1 MARGSRRQR
10 NLPISRLGSPKRTTE
25 SRRPAQK
32 TQLPAAERSRST
44 IIVNPANSAC
54 DSLLKAEVEAGR
66 TSTKGHESQGMKD
79 VQVDTSSQHPTP
91 PHFQFD
97 GCDDVSELEDEGYE
111 SPEAISPRDC
121 WHRALRMWKEFIE
134 SREGGV
140 AERCLERDR
149 PFPTVSVMKRFL
161 LYLAQRPN
169 RLGRVPT
176 IHTLRTYLSHFCSAF
191 HKATDTMI
199 DPDAK
204 RVLSKDVVLHTF
216 WDENGH
222 QGLIMELTQRF
233 TKANPDVDTNWF
245 RVTMLSR
252 ERLFRDP
259 IAYFLTLAFAD
270 DAIKGVKTMEQFWA
284 IKPPKGQK
292 SFQFEWNADK
302 MDMPVFRVTT
312 ATGPTPAS
320 WTCSSMFRY
329 LSIVTKEAGYPPGS
343 VTIHTMRRGV
353 ANKVDDFVSP
363 AQRNQLLGWSSSD
376 IYERDYISRISS
388 VDGQSAF
395 LNETPHTCHIDL
407 LRSAGRNQNP
417 RIPQ

>member
-121 WHRALRMWKEFIE
+121 WHRALRMWKD
-134 SREGGV
+134 RERGTN
-140 AERCLERDR
+140 RCL
-149 PFPTVSVMKRFL
+149 
-161 LYLAQRPN
+161 
-169 RLGRVPT
+169 
-176 IHTLRTYLSHFCSAF
+176 TY
-191 HKATDTMI
+191 
-199 DPDAK
+199 
-204 RVLSKDVVLHTF
+204 KDVVLHTF

-329 LSIVTKEAGYPPGS
+329 LSIVTKEA
-343 VTIHTMRRGV
+343 
-353 ANKVDDFVSP
+353 DFVSP